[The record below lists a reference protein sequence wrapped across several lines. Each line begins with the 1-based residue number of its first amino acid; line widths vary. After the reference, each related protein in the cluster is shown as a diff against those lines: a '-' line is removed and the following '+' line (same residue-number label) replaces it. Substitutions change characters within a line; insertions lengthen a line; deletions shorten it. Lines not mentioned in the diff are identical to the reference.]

1 MSSMFKIHSDY
12 KFGSDSSQNFSEFH
26 SIYTATL
33 EANEIDPASLKP
45 VGYPDV
51 LFEDAEKQVI
61 RDTDE
66 DEVVPDL
73 KSPDFSK
80 NNARGILVIRSL
92 TTGDALI
99 HIQSYKYAA
108 DMLLVLKRIYGTMNS
123 ITSKIAKDEFL
134 NTQFEENAYLYK
146 TNLLQNWQK
155 YNSGLPATRENAK
168 LSYMDLQYQFLE
180 GLLES
185 IHNPLAVAWLQ
196 DLHTGKEIPSLDA
209 MVEALALSS
218 ASTEAKTKR
227 AMNLRPAAPS
237 TAPTGGKKQI
247 PRARPCQFCQG
258 PHWDKDCSD
267 APACYKIAGHR
278 PRECADC
285 ATRYK
290 EKRAKESAEA

>member
-1 MSSMFKIHSDY
+1 MFRIQSEY
-12 KFGSDSSQNFSEFH
+12 KFGSDSSQNFSEFI

-33 EANEIDPASLKP
+33 EANEIDPTSLKP
-45 VGYPDV
+45 VGYPNV

-61 RDTDE
+61 KDTPTDR
-66 DEVVPDL
+66 VVPGL
-73 KSPDFSK
+73 KAEHFLK
-80 NNARGILVIRSL
+80 NNARALLVIRSL

-99 HIQSYKYAA
+99 HIQNYKYAA

-134 NTQFEENAYLYK
+134 NTPFEEDAYLYK
-146 TNLLQNWQK
+146 TKLLQFYQK
-155 YNSGLPATRENAK
+155 YNSGLPTTRENAK
-168 LSYMDLQYQFLE
+168 LTYVDLQYQFLE

-185 IHNPLAVAWLQ
+185 SHNALAVAWLQ

-218 ASTEAKTKR
+218 ASSEAKTKR
-227 AMNLRPAAPS
+227 AMNLRPPALA
-237 TAPTGGKKQI
+237 TAPAGSKKQI

-258 PHWDKDCSD
+258 PHWDKDCSS

>member
-1 MSSMFKIHSDY
+1 MSSMFRIQSDY
-12 KFGSDSSQNFSEFH
+12 KFGSDSCSFSEFN
-26 SIYTATL
+26 SIFIATL
-33 EANEIDPASLKP
+33 EANEIDPESLKP
-45 VGYPDV
+45 LGYPGS
-51 LFEDAEKQVI
+51 LFEDAEKQAI
-61 RDTDE
+61 KDTPE
-66 DEVVPDL
+66 DEVVPGL
-73 KSPDFSK
+73 KAADFLK
-80 NNARGILVIRSL
+80 NNARAILVIRSL

-99 HIQSYKYAA
+99 HIQNYKYAA

-134 NTQFEENAYLYK
+134 NTPFEEDAYLYK
-146 TNLLQNWQK
+146 THLLQNYQK
-155 YNSGLPATRENAK
+155 YNSGLPPNRVSAK
-168 LSYMDLQYQFLE
+168 LSDVDLQFQFLE
-180 GLLES
+180 GLMDTQ
-185 IHNPLAVAWLQ
+185 HNALAVAWLQ
-196 DLHTGKEIPSLDA
+196 DLHTGKDIPSLDA

-227 AMNLRPAAPS
+227 AMNLRPAAPA

-267 APACYKIAGHR
+267 APACYKITGHR